1 MNVSYIKTDSTK
13 LDTVS
18 KQDGQII
25 SEINTNENNKLYIDF
40 KDESTNIVKRHLI
53 GQSSGSSGSSH
64 TIIDKNGTSMTGRS
78 NLQFIGATLT
88 DDATNDKTVVSVDV
102 TNQIAQ
108 SEPKPVSSGAV
119 YTAIGNIETLLA
131 NI

>member
-1 MNVSYIKTDSTK
+1 MNGSIMKIAGEDALRQNIAETK
-13 LDTVS
+13 
-18 KQDGQII
+18 KYI
-25 SEINTNENNKLYIDF
+25 SEHGG
-40 KDESTNIVKRHLI
+40 SGHIVLN
-53 GQSSGSSGSSH
+53 SSG
-64 TIIDKNGTSMTGRS
+64 TQMTQRGKI
-78 NLQFIGATLT
+78 QFIGATLT